1 MKRIICFILI
11 LLFVVPLSFSSFSS
25 IPSGNVTLHWELWE
39 YFTYNNTDYPFLLYN
54 TGDSSKP
61 IPSVPDNSGMLYGV
75 AALPVFS
82 SAPDLNS
89 MIRPTYQ
96 KSTINIYINGLD
108 GTATFWLAVFD
119 GYVNFYDFLDFTQYR
134 YPDGDMTEDLTSV
147 QIPLYNCFLDNS
159 TVSSGGSDSVDGV
172 SIRYA
177 CFRDVPV
184 TSAATAALSYRC
196 NIPPANDTYLTTNSN
211 YRFRVALPVMNYNF
225 PRSVLDVVDDFK
237 AGDLPFSEAIDEVQ
251 SITSSNIDSSSSVE
265 EKNFHSNLGTYILN
279 QLVIQ
284 SGNKSLSDVFTASQ
298 TFDDYYDQFMA
309 NGGSLSTFITV
320 GSNYYTSLLA
330 KANTPEEAQLS
341 FAVYSQYLQKLQL
354 AAEQKATEK
363 LDAVISDAEL
373 KEASDY
379 YKSEDDLVDKFD
391 VAQFS
396 ALLKYE
402 TWLASMP
409 ADEVARYRQFFD
421 HFLSDSPFS
430 LYLTVPMTMVLVCLI
445 FGTGFQLVTHRRNG
459 GGDDSA

>member
-11 LLFVVPLSFSSFSS
+11 LLFVVPLSFSSFAN
-25 IPSGNVTLHWELWE
+25 IPSGNVSLDWELWE
-39 YFTYNNTDYPFLLYN
+39 YFTYNNTETPFLLYS
-54 TGDSSKP
+54 TGSSSSP
-61 IPSVPDNSGMLYGV
+61 IPSVPDDFGILYGV
-75 AALPVFS
+75 AAYPYFS
-82 SAPDLNS
+82 STLDSSL
-89 MIRPTYQ
+89 MIRPSYQ
-96 KSTINIYINGLD
+96 KSSINIYINGLD

-119 GYVNFYDFLDFTQYR
+119 GYENFYDFQSFTQYR
-134 YPDGDMTEDLTSV
+134 YPDGDLTEDVTSF
-147 QIPLYNCFLDNS
+147 QIPLYNCFLDKS
-159 TVSSGGSDSVDGV
+159 PVSSGGTDLVDGV

-184 TSAATAALSYRC
+184 TSAPTSFLSYRC
-196 NIPPANDTYLTTNSN
+196 NIPAANDTYLTTNSN
-211 YRFRVALPVMNYNF
+211 YRFRVALPVMNYNH

-237 AGDLPFSEAIDEVQ
+237 AGTLLFDDAIDQIQ
-251 SITSSNIDSSSSVE
+251 SITSSNIDASSTVE

-279 QLVIQ
+279 QIVIQ
-284 SGNKSLSDVFTASQ
+284 SGNKSLSDVFSASS
-298 TFDDYYDQFMA
+298 TFDGYYSDFLTKPVTLSESIQK
-309 NGGSLSTFITV
+309 GSAF
-320 GSNYYTSLLA
+320 YTSLLA

-341 FAVYSQYLQKLQL
+341 FAVYSQYLQKLHL

-373 KEASDY
+373 QEASAY
-379 YKSEDDLVDKFD
+379 YKSEDALVDKFD

>member
-1 MKRIICFILI
+1 MILF
-11 LLFVVPLSFSSFSS
+11 FVVPLSFSSFAI
-25 IPSGNVTLHWELWE
+25 IPSGNVTLDWELWE
-39 YFTYNNTDYPFLLYN
+39 YFSYNNTETPFILYS
-54 TGDSSKP
+54 TGSSSSP
-61 IPSVPDNSGMLYGV
+61 IPSVPVDYGILYGV
-75 AALPVFS
+75 AAYPSFS
-82 SAPDLNS
+82 TTLDSSL

-96 KSTINIYINGLD
+96 KSTINISINGLD

-119 GYVNFYDFLDFTQYR
+119 GFENFYDFQSFTQYR
-134 YPDGDMTEDLTSV
+134 YPDGDLTEDVTSV
-147 QIPLYNCFLDNS
+147 QIPLYNCFLDGS
-159 TVSSGGSDSVDGV
+159 PVSSGGTDSVDGV

-184 TSAATAALSYRC
+184 TSAATSFLSYRC
-196 NIPPANDTYLTTNSN
+196 IIPAANDTYLSTNSN
-211 YRFRVALPVMNYNF
+211 YRFRVALPVMNYNH

-309 NGGSLSTFITV
+309 KGGSLSTFITV

-373 KEASDY
+373 KEAGDY
-379 YKSEDDLVDKFD
+379 YKSEDALVDKFD
-391 VAQFS
+391 VAEFS

-445 FGTGFQLVTHRRNG
+445 FGTGFHLVTHRRHG